1 MDKHYAQALLAFLL
15 AQLLMASIN
24 VYFFQK
30 KKEIEYM
37 VAVKAYMK
45 AEIGYFI
52 IGFFGALCLIFILSD
67 FLDLGVNRKDLLSKE
82 TLTHKE
88 KLQAYFKTCALLVGA
103 FLQAIAF
110 AVRKKGKAAIE
121 KMVDKG

>member
-1 MDKHYAQALLAFLL
+1 MNSHYLQVFLAFLI

-24 VYFFQK
+24 VYNYQK

-37 VAVKAYMK
+37 VAVKAYTK

-52 IGFFGALCLIFILSD
+52 IGFFGVLALLFILSEYV
-67 FLDLGVNRKDLLSKE
+67 DLSVKREDLLSKE
-82 TLTHKE
+82 TLSTKE
-88 KLQAYFKTCALLVGA
+88 KLQAYFKTIALCVGA
-103 FLQAIAF
+103 FVQYLAF
-110 AVRKKGKAAIE
+110 VLRSKGKEAID